1 MKEGDKMTN
10 LNTFV
15 GRIMLAIFGEGE
27 THYINGAETL
37 PPPLTPEKEN
47 EIRVFADIHE
57 YFVLYTARGIGR
69 KLNSAVGFV
78 CIYRFD
84 KSYCTD

>member
-27 THYINGAETL
+27 THYINGAAAHT
-37 PPPLTPEKEN
+37 
-47 EIRVFADIHE
+47 
-57 YFVLYTARGIGR
+57 R
-69 KLNSAVGFV
+69 K
-78 CIYRFD
+78 R
-84 KSYCTD
+84 K

>member
-47 EIRVFADIHE
+47 EIFSK
-57 YFVLYTARGIGR
+57 ARNGPLTVR
-69 KLNSAVGFV
+69 RA
-78 CIYRFD
+78 YQP
-84 KSYCTD
+84 